1 MWSESGRRRIHERGA
16 KHNMDAKRFFEEARR
31 MCKKQAVCRGCPALG
46 KDAICLLFGLHNP
59 NAAKNIDKAIEAV
72 EKWSQEHPRKTR
84 LMDFLEKH
92 PNAPMGEDGLPFLAP
107 GSLGYCGDT
116 PCYACKKAKDKPFA
130 WCWEQEAEEDG

>member
-1 MWSESGRRRIHERGA
+1 
-16 KHNMDAKRFFEEARR
+16 MDAKIFFEEARR

-84 LMDFLEKH
+84 LMDFLEKY
-92 PNAPMGEDGLPFLAP
+92 PNAKLADGTEFPKIYP
-107 GSLGYCGDT
+107 INLGYCKTDCCASCTHRGNSL
-116 PCYACKKAKDKPFA
+116 PQ
-130 WCWEQEAEEDG
+130 WCWEQEVQEDETD

>member
-1 MWSESGRRRIHERGA
+1 
-16 KHNMDAKRFFEEARR
+16 MDAKTFFEEARR

-92 PNAPMGEDGLPFLAP
+92 PNAPLNSAGTPIAMPWH
-107 GSLGYCGDT
+107 LGYCGDIT
-116 PCYACKKAKDKPFA
+116 CYNCVKGAGEPLA
-130 WCWEQEAEEDG
+130 WCWEQEVEDDETD